1 MAVSLR
7 TRLFVIVAGVLV
19 ATVVTASLVT
29 RQATL
34 VEVREVVTRPPDRGP
49 AFDEIVGRVQAELR
63 ASGDVTAIVSLL
75 ESAERQSGRPFIVVS
90 NDGRV
95 LAASNRE
102 LFSAKDVHSS
112 ADGQLR
118 LRTTNGGREAAIEVR
133 GTPTAV
139 LTQVDGQVLGYLHAL
154 PGGTR
159 EESEHTIGLP
169 IPLWVIAAVSTGALG
184 LAIVFVVARRVLGP
198 VSVLTAAVKRMESG
212 ALDVRV
218 PVDARAAAGADE
230 IAALGSAFNS
240 MVERLAENERLR
252 RLMVSDVAHE
262 LRSPVTN
269 LRCTLEAMQDG
280 LVPMDRAGVD
290 VLHDETLFLQRLIA
304 DLQELA
310 LAEAGRLRIE
320 SAPVDLADVAR
331 RAAAAMPGSGPEIR
345 LDISAVPSILGDAGR
360 LEQAC
365 RNLIANA
372 RQHTSGAGRITVTV
386 APGPLNTVLLE
397 VADSGEGIDGKH
409 LPFVFDRFYRA
420 DESRSRATG
429 GAGLGLAIV
438 RQIAVAHG
446 GNVTAHSAGLGK
458 GSRFVVTL
466 PVPSIADAAVSRP
479 SS

>member
-1 MAVSLR
+1 MMAVSLR
-7 TRLFVIVAGVLV
+7 TRLFVIVAAVLV
-19 ATVVTASLVT
+19 VTVVVASLAT

-34 VEVREVVTRPPDRGP
+34 VEVREVVTRPPDRGLG
-49 AFDEIVGRVQAELR
+49 FDEIAGRAQAEMT
-63 ASGDVTAIVSLL
+63 ASGDVTSIVPLL
-75 ESAERQSGRPFIVVS
+75 ESAERQSGRPLIAV
-90 NDGRV
+90 NADGRV

-102 LFSAKDVHSS
+102 LFAAEDVHASS
-112 ADGQLR
+112 DGQLR
-118 LRTTNGGREAAIEVR
+118 LRTRNGGREAVIEVR

-139 LTQVDGQVLGYLHAL
+139 LRGANGQVVGYLHAL
-154 PGGTR
+154 PGGNR
-159 EESEHTIGLP
+159 EESERTIGLP

-184 LAIVFVVARRVLGP
+184 LAVVFVVARRVLGP

-212 ALDVRV
+212 AFDVRV

-230 IAALGSAFNS
+230 IAALGTAFNQ
-240 MVERLAENERLR
+240 MAGRLAENERLR
-252 RLMVSDVAHE
+252 RQMVSDIAHE

-320 SAPVDLADVAR
+320 STPVDLGDVAR
-331 RAAAAMPGSGPEIR
+331 RAAAAMHGPGPEVR
-345 LDISAVPSILGDAGR
+345 LAVAAVPSIRGDAGR

-372 RQHTSGAGRITVTV
+372 RRHTPATGQVVVAVACGPGDTVM
-386 APGPLNTVLLE
+386 LE
-397 VADSGEGIDGKH
+397 VRDTGDGIDGAH

-438 RQIAVAHG
+438 RQIALAHG
-446 GNVTAHSAGLGK
+446 GSVTAESAGLGK

-466 PVPSIADAAVSRP
+466 PVGSIADR